1 MKNDM
6 SEPPKIIRLKCPH
19 CRSER
24 PLKLYRTLDDKAEYF
39 CNVCGGTVTISKKTA
54 MSEDKLRELS
64 LLSDAHYYISR
75 GAGSIG
81 FAYDIVKWRLFD
93 DKLANK
99 IDMIM
104 RDIEKIKDEIMERL
118 KE

>member
-1 MKNDM
+1 M
-6 SEPPKIIRLKCPH
+6 SEPPKTIRLKCPH

-24 PLKLYRTLDDKAEYF
+24 PLKLYRTLDDEAEYF
-39 CNVCGGTVTISKKTA
+39 CSVCGGTVTISKKVA
-54 MSEDKLRELS
+54 MNEDKLREWS
-64 LLSDAHYYISR
+64 LLSDVHYFISR

-104 RDIEKIKDEIMERL
+104 RDLDKIKDEIYEKMRRF
-118 KE
+118 

>member
-1 MKNDM
+1 M
-6 SEPPKIIRLKCPH
+6 SEVPKTINFKCPH
-19 CRSER
+19 CGSGK

-39 CNVCGGTVTISKKTA
+39 CNVCGGTVTISKRTA

-64 LLSDAHYYISR
+64 LLSDAHYLISR

-104 RDIEKIKDEIMERL
+104 RDIDKIKDEIYEKIQRF
-118 KE
+118 